1 MEVHGVTGKF
11 GRRDFEE
18 QTVGIGN
25 EREKRKNLGSTTLD
39 FQDDYRTL
47 CEKSLAGIYVIQ
59 KGRFSYVSSG
69 LCNALGYE
77 SPEELVGKSF
87 WEVIHPDDRG
97 LVKLSTESQQA
108 PGLGNWPIVRILK
121 KDGTILW
128 VRVEGSTTAYRGRPA
143 SVGHLI
149 DLTPFKK
156 IEKSLRDSLERY
168 QTIVNEVQDTVAEV
182 DLKGNITFANKA
194 ICRNSGHSR
203 EEEFIG
209 MNYRS
214 YMDEETAK
222 FVYQAFNKVFRTGI
236 GNNIVY
242 EIIATE
248 GRRRIVEDSV
258 SLIRDADGMITGFRT
273 VSRDITDRRAAERE
287 LAEHRS
293 RLEAIFRSVKDAIVT
308 VDPELSVIEANKS
321 TEAICGIA
329 VKEIAGKTFSQC
341 LNHCS
346 KSCSEVLRLTLEK
359 KMTIKEYRVECGH
372 QQRHQQTVSVS
383 SSPLLDP
390 EGKFM
395 GAVLVIRDITL
406 LRDLERE
413 LRERHQFQSIIGRSK
428 KMQDIYRLLEDLA
441 NLETTVLITGESGTG
456 KELVARALH
465 YSGQRAFKP
474 FVTVNCSALAENLLE
489 SELFGHV
496 KGAFTGAIKDK
507 QGRFQAASGGTILL
521 DEIGDISPLIQLKL
535 LRVLQEKEFERVG
548 ESVPQRVDVRV
559 IASTNKNLIEK
570 VRKGEFRQDLYYR
583 LKVVEVSLPPLRER
597 LEDLPLLVDHF
608 CHSFNERFKKNI
620 EGISNDAL
628 GKFMDYT
635 WPGNVRELEHVM
647 EHAFVLCHGGVITLE
662 HLPSEIRDY
671 GRPERIAAQEARTH
685 GSNGAQEILNALNK
699 THWNKTKAARLLGIS
714 RRTIYRKISLHQLC
728 SE

>member
-1 MEVHGVTGKF
+1 
-11 GRRDFEE
+11 
-18 QTVGIGN
+18 
-25 EREKRKNLGSTTLD
+25 
-39 FQDDYRTL
+39 
-47 CEKSLAGIYVIQ
+47 
-59 KGRFSYVSSG
+59 
-69 LCNALGYE
+69 LGYE
-77 SPEELVGKSF
+77 SPEELIGRSF
-87 WEVIHPDDRG
+87 WEVIHPDDQG
-97 LVKLSTESQQA
+97 LIKPSMEREQT
-108 PGLGNWPIVRILK
+108 PGLRDQPIVRVFK

-128 VRVEGSTTAYRGRPA
+128 VRMGGSTTTCQGRPA

-156 IEKSLRDSLERY
+156 IEESLRDFPERY
-168 QTIVNEVQDTVAEV
+168 QTVVNEVEDGVAEV
-182 DLKGNITFANKA
+182 DLNGTLTYIDKVV
-194 ICRNSGHSR
+194 CRNWGYSR
-203 EEEFIG
+203 QEELIG
-209 MNYRS
+209 INYRS

-222 FVYQAFNKVFRTGI
+222 SVYEAFNKVFRTGI
-236 GNNIVY
+236 PGKFIVY
-242 EIIATE
+242 EIIAKD

-258 SLIRDADGMITGFRT
+258 SLIRDVDGRITGFRT
-273 VSRDITDRRAAERE
+273 VNRDITDRRAAERE

-293 RLEAIFRSVKDAIVT
+293 RLEAIFRSVKDAIIT
-308 VDPELSVIEANKS
+308 VDPKLRVIEANES

-341 LNHCS
+341 LNRCS

-413 LRERHQFQSIIGRSK
+413 LRERHQFQNIIGRSK
-428 KMQDIYRLLEDLA
+428 KMQDTYRLLEDLA

-456 KELVARALH
+456 KDLVARALH

-474 FVTVNCSALAENLLE
+474 FVTVNCSALAESLLE

-507 QGRFQAASGGTILL
+507 QGRFQAANGGTILL

-548 ESVPQRVDVRV
+548 ESIPQRVDVRV
-559 IASTNKNLIEK
+559 IACTNKDLKEK

-608 CHSFNERFKKNI
+608 CRSFNERFKKNV
-620 EGISNDAL
+620 EGISNEVL
-628 GKFMDYT
+628 GRFMDYP

-647 EHAFVLCHGGVITLE
+647 EHAFVLCRGGVITLE

-671 GRPERIAAQEARTH
+671 ERTEKIAIPKIPVK
-685 GSNGAQEILNALNK
+685 GSRQDQEILNALNK
-699 THWNKTKAARLLGIS
+699 TGWNKAKAARQLGIS
-714 RRTIYRKISLHQLC
+714 RRTIYRKISKHTFGN
-728 SE
+728 EI